1 MEKIYIV
8 YEEREESRFC
18 GIKGVWRNREQ
29 AIVFMKQLIRNNEL
43 YSKISDID
51 FFKGYAQSD
60 PMYNEDIYSDYYVWE
75 LEVK

>member
-1 MEKIYIV
+1 
-8 YEEREESRFC
+8 
-18 GIKGVWRNREQ
+18 
-29 AIVFMKQLIRNNEL
+29 MKQLIRNNEL